1 MSPSAL
7 KPVPVLFALGLGV
20 GAAATALLVRPA
32 PDLAS
37 SAPSI
42 VAAPVA
48 LSAWAWRDSDAPPVL
63 PPDTVGPALV
73 AWRGLRSPDGSAAP
87 YAARALALRAL
98 LLRLPADALP
108 RLLALFTGELS
119 PADTRLRQTAFDRWV
134 ELDAPAAARWATA
147 AGKDLRGLAHQAA
160 AAWSYLDAQAAAVWA
175 CALLDPE
182 TARDLAQITL
192 KFLAEKDASAAL
204 ALARSRDDAFRNAV
218 LPSLLEPLAKADPA
232 AALRAYG
239 PGVWK
244 DGQGFWQLQDTI
256 ADWSRRDPA
265 AAIAWLAAQP
275 NGDRGNQLSHW
286 ISSLARTPEERRA
299 LATVLATTPSIP
311 QGREALNSMI
321 FNWGTEQPADALAW
335 LNQLAD
341 PDLRLSLLE
350 RNGNSYFTDHPEKS
364 LPLALALPA
373 SQNRGQSITRLLT
386 AWAKIDPSATLA
398 WIGAQNDSAVAA
410 AAPAVQ
416 GVLLGTIARD
426 EPATALAEWAALSDP
441 RAKKAAI
448 QPIAESWG
456 QTDPAAALQWA
467 VAQQDSPGRVHAH
480 SELIAA
486 WAKKDPEAAL
496 RWAEAAALKENAQ
509 GNRYYPSPLSFIGGG
524 WNDKA
529 PRAQTADLYTKIQDP
544 ALRLET
550 ITNHV
555 REWRAQDPAAA
566 RTWLETQTALTPE
579 QTVALLSPPP
589 RK

>member
-1 MSPSAL
+1 MSRPAL
-7 KPVPVLFALGLGV
+7 KPTLVLFALGLGV
-20 GAAATALLVRPA
+20 GAAATGLLIRRA
-32 PDLAS
+32 PDLAPADP
-37 SAPSI
+37 SAAS
-42 VAAPVA
+42 APVA
-48 LSAWAWRDSDAPPVL
+48 LSAWAWRDSDAPPAL
-63 PPDTVGPALV
+63 APDTVGPALA
-73 AWRGLRSPDGSAAP
+73 AWRGLRSPDGSPAP
-87 YAARALALRAL
+87 YPTRALALRAL
-98 LLRLPADALP
+98 LIRLPAESFP
-108 RLLALFTGELS
+108 RLLASLADAA
-119 PADTRLRQTAFDRWV
+119 PPDDTRLRQTAFDRWI
-134 ELDAPAAARWATA
+134 ELDAPAAARWAA
-147 AGKDLRGLAHQAA
+147 AGKDLRGLARQAA
-160 AAWSYLDAQAAAVWA
+160 AAWAVLDPQAAAAWA
-175 CALLDPE
+175 CALPE
-182 TARDLAQITL
+182 PDTARDLAKITL
-192 KFLAEKDASAAL
+192 KAFAEKDASAAL
-204 ALARSRDDAFRNAV
+204 ALARSRDDDFRDAV

-265 AAIAWLAAQP
+265 AALAWLAAQP

-311 QGREALNSMI
+311 QRREALNSMI

-448 QPIAESWG
+448 QPIAEAWG

-467 VAQQDSPGRVHAH
+467 VAQPDSPGRVHAH

-509 GNRYYPSPLSFIGGG
+509 GNRYYPSPLSFIGGD

-579 QTVALLSPPP
+579 QTAALLSPPP